1 MLGFDGWINGI
12 VATGCFIFAII
23 LGLGIIFQ
31 ARKLHAKLLFL
42 IGLNIF
48 LTSFF
53 WIITFFDFMTI
64 VFTGRNLV
72 LPSHLIGLI
81 TYLLAPFITLISLY
95 IGAELMTPTKKK
107 IVVMPGHDNIE
118 VPIVDKKN
126 AQVLS
131 ISNNKANVMD
141 SETYETFDLEIPDEL
156 KEEVVEGCTVLY
168 WIILDQKVIKQVKG

>member
-1 MLGFDGWINGI
+1 MMNTKFTSIGSLQKGNYVIIDG
-12 VATGCFIFAII
+12 VACRVTDTQTSRPGKH
-23 LGLGIIFQ
+23 G
-31 ARKLHAKLLFL
+31 HAKVR
-42 IGLNIF
+42 
-48 LTSFF
+48 LTG
-53 WIITFFDFMTI
+53 
-64 VFTGRNLV
+64 V
-72 LPSHLIGLI
+72 GLI
-81 TYLLAPFITLISLY
+81 D
-95 IGAELMTPTKKK
+95 GKKK

-131 ISNNKANVMD
+131 ISDNKANVMD